1 MRALKSEL
9 EHNAMDEEE
18 TIRLIEATIDKIR
31 PFLRRDGGDIEFV
44 GFRDGIVYVT
54 MTGAC
59 QGCMMASA
67 DISEGVEVL
76 IMDEVPG
83 VLGVSLDIPS
93 DMLEEYLT
101 KRREES
107 LREILGEDPS
117 DPR

>member
-1 MRALKSEL
+1 M
-9 EHNAMDEEE
+9 NEEE

-31 PFLRRDGGDIEFV
+31 PFLRRDGGDIEFI

-83 VLGVSLDIPS
+83 VLGVSLEIPP
-93 DMLEEYLT
+93 DMREKYLVE
-101 KRREES
+101 RREKS
-107 LREILGEDPS
+107 LKEILGD
-117 DPR
+117 DTK

>member
-1 MRALKSEL
+1 M
-9 EHNAMDEEE
+9 NEEE

-31 PFLRRDGGDIEFV
+31 PFLRRDGGDIEFI

-83 VLGVSLDIPS
+83 VLGVSLEIPP
-93 DMLEEYLT
+93 DMWEKYLAE
-101 KRREES
+101 RREKS
-107 LREILGEDPS
+107 LKEILGD
-117 DPR
+117 DTK

>member
-1 MRALKSEL
+1 M
-9 EHNAMDEEE
+9 NEEE

-31 PFLRRDGGDIEFV
+31 PFLRRDGGDIEFI

-83 VLGVSLDIPS
+83 VLGVSLEIPP
-93 DMLEEYLT
+93 DMWEKYLVE
-101 KRREES
+101 RREKS
-107 LREILGEDPS
+107 LKEILGD
-117 DPR
+117 DTK